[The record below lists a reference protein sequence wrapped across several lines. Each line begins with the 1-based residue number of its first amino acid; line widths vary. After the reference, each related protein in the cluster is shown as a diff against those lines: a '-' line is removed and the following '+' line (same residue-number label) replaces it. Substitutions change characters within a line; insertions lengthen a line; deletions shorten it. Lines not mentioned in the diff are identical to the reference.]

1 MSKRLYCRPLTIVVA
16 MSLLSACSSLP
27 PMEETQVVSLRTE
40 FASFIIPEVDV
51 DGNPE
56 LRPGSMA
63 LGGLQASGECG
74 VLVLFCAMVMVPT
87 AAATGAVI
95 TAIETLPDEQA
106 LVLNQVSKTVMSG
119 LDQDVVLDDAM
130 RGVATKQSVV
140 LRKSRADVLLNVTVT
155 HFEWDVSVG
164 NNVAMKI
171 KFYVWGQANG
181 RKGGRKFSFTS
192 KRAKAPEWTA
202 DSGAL
207 IRQEFSAL
215 MEQVSERIWREL
227 LELET

>member
-1 MSKRLYCRPLTIVVA
+1 
-16 MSLLSACSSLP
+16 LP
-27 PMEETQVVSLRTE
+27 PIEETQVVSLRTE

-56 LRPGSMA
+56 LKPGSMA
-63 LGGLQASGECG
+63 MDGLQASGECG
-74 VLVLFCAMVMVPT
+74 YFVLLCAMVVVPT

-95 TAIETLPDEQA
+95 TAVETLPDEQA
-106 LVLNQVSKTVMSG
+106 LTLNQVSKTVMSG
-119 LDQDVVLDDAM
+119 LDQDVVLDNAM
-130 RGVATKQSVV
+130 RGVAARQSVV

-155 HFEWDVSVG
+155 QFKWDVSVG

-171 KFYVWGQANG
+171 KLYVWGQANG
-181 RKGGRKFSFTS
+181 KKGDRNFSFTG

-215 MEQVSERIWREL
+215 MEQASERIWREVL
-227 LELET
+227 DIET